1 MTPSQETAQVPAWLS
16 GRPYKAIVVSI
27 FFAAAAYLLL
37 VLWSG
42 WSEVRQ
48 AIVEIGFSGL
58 IIALVLSLFNYILRF
73 VRWQLY
79 LQTLGYPI
87 RIWLS
92 LRIYLAGFALTTT
105 PGKAGELV
113 RSLLLQR
120 QAVPLQQSVSAFFSE
135 RLSDLLAVTALAF
148 LGFWLYP
155 QAQLLIAGATFIL
168 LMLYWLV
175 LHGRIIHWCS
185 HWVKPWLRIHQL
197 MNRLLLMLV
206 QVQRC
211 HTGGLMTIATS
222 LSLVAWAAEAWAFH
236 LILESLGYQ
245 IPIAIAVFIY
255 AVSMLAGALSFMP
268 GGLGGAEAMMI
279 ALLMWQEV
287 PAGPAVAAT
296 VVIRLATLWFAVFI
310 GLLALLNLKITRSV

>member
-1 MTPSQETAQVPAWLS
+1 MTQIKDDSQLPAWVT
-16 GRPYKAIVVSI
+16 GRPYKAVLLSTL
-27 FFAAAAYLLL
+27 FAAAAYLVA

-48 AIVEIGFSGL
+48 AIISIGLSGL
-58 IIALVLSLFNYILRF
+58 TIALVLSLVNYLLRF
-73 VRWQLY
+73 ARWQLY

-87 RIWLS
+87 RTWLS

-120 QAVPLQQSVSAFFSE
+120 QSMPLQQSVSAFFSE
-135 RLSDLLAVTALAF
+135 RLSDLLAVTGLAF
-148 LGFWLYP
+148 FGFWLYP
-155 QAQLLIAGATFIL
+155 QAQLLITGATLIL

-175 LHGRIIHWCS
+175 LHGRFIHCCTLGVKSWSRLYRLMS
-185 HWVKPWLRIHQL
+185 HLQQLLR
-197 MNRLLLMLV
+197 

-211 HTGGLMTIATS
+211 HTIGLMTTATC
-222 LSLVAWAAEAWAFH
+222 LSFVAWAAEAWAFH
-236 LILESLGYQ
+236 LILESLGYK
-245 IPIAIAVFIY
+245 IPLAIAVFIY

-279 ALLMWQEV
+279 ALLMWQDV
-287 PAGPAVAAT
+287 AAGPAVAAT
-296 VVIRLATLWFAVFI
+296 VVIRLATLWFAVLL
-310 GLLALLNLKITRSV
+310 GLLALLNLKVSRSG

>member
-1 MTPSQETAQVPAWLS
+1 MNPGSEAEKIPAWVT
-16 GRPYKAIVVSI
+16 GRPYQAVLLST
-27 FFAAAAYLLL
+27 FCAAAAYLLM

-42 WSEVRQ
+42 WEEVRQ
-48 AIVEIGFSGL
+48 AIVVIGFSGL
-58 IIALVLSLFNYILRF
+58 SIALLLSLLNYLLRF

-87 RIWLS
+87 RAWLS

-113 RSLLLQR
+113 RSFLLQR
-120 QAVPLQQSVSAFFSE
+120 QAVPMQQSVSAFFSE

-148 LGFWLYP
+148 LGFWVYP
-155 QAQLLIAGATFIL
+155 QAQMIIAGATLIL
-168 LMLYWLV
+168 LTVYWLV
-175 LHGRIIHWCS
+175 LHGQLIHWCS
-185 HWVKPWLRIHQL
+185 RRLKSWLRVHQL
-197 MNRLLLMLV
+197 MHHLQRLLG

-211 HTGGLMTIATS
+211 HTVRLMTMTTC

-245 IPIAIAVFIY
+245 VPIAIAVFIY

-279 ALLMWQEV
+279 ALLIWQDV
-287 PAGPAVAAT
+287 PAGPAMAAT
-296 VVIRLATLWFAVFI
+296 VVIRLATLWFAVLI
-310 GLLALLNLKITRSV
+310 GLLALLNLKISYSD

>member
-1 MTPSQETAQVPAWLS
+1 MTPSQEATQIPSWLI
-16 GRPYKAIVVSI
+16 GRPYKAILLSI
-27 FFAAAAYLLL
+27 FCAAAAYLLL

-42 WSEVRQ
+42 WSEVQQ
-48 AIVEIGFSGL
+48 AIVTIGFSGL
-58 IIALVLSLFNYILRF
+58 IIALVLSLFNYMLRF

-120 QAVPLQQSVSAFFSE
+120 QSVPLQHSVSAFFSE
-135 RLSDLLAVTALAF
+135 RLSDLLAVTGLAF

-155 QAQLLIAGATFIL
+155 QAQLLIGGAALIL
-168 LMLYWLV
+168 LILYWLV
-175 LHGRIIHWCS
+175 LRGRLIDWCS
-185 HWVKPWLRIHQL
+185 NRVKSWSRIHQL
-197 MNRLLLMLV
+197 MNNVQQLLV

-211 HTGGLMTIATS
+211 HTVGLMMTTTCI
-222 LSLVAWAAEAWAFH
+222 SLVAWAAEAWAFH
-236 LILESLGYQ
+236 LILGSLGYQ

-279 ALLMWQEV
+279 ALLLWQDV

-296 VVIRLATLWFAVFI
+296 VVIRLATLWFAVLL
-310 GLLALLNLKITRSV
+310 GLMALLNLKVSRSD

>member
-1 MTPSQETAQVPAWLS
+1 MQIPAWVK
-16 GRPYKAIVVSI
+16 GRSYKAVLLSTL
-27 FFAAAAYLLL
+27 FAAAAYLLT
-37 VLWSG
+37 VLWTG

-48 AIVEIGFSGL
+48 AIIAIGFSGL
-58 IIALVLSLFNYILRF
+58 AIALVLSLLNYMLRF

-87 RIWLS
+87 RIWPS

-105 PGKAGELV
+105 PGKAGELL

-120 QAVPLQQSVSAFFSE
+120 HSVPLQHSVSAFFSE
-135 RLSDLLAVTALAF
+135 RLSDLLAVTGLAF

-155 QAQLLIAGATFIL
+155 QAQLLIGGATLIL
-168 LMLYWLV
+168 LILYWLV
-175 LHGRIIHWCS
+175 LRGRLIHWCCNR
-185 HWVKPWLRIHQL
+185 VKSWSRIHQL
-197 MNRLLLMLV
+197 MNNVQQLLG

-211 HTGGLMTIATS
+211 HTVGLMTITTC

-245 IPIAIAVFIY
+245 IPISIAVFIY

-279 ALLMWQEV
+279 ALLLWQDV

-296 VVIRLATLWFAVFI
+296 VVIRLATLWFAVLL
-310 GLLALLNLKITRSV
+310 GLMALLNLKVSRSD